1 MELEFFKCKHCGQI
15 IKKVKDTK
23 VSVVCCG
30 EKMEKIIPNTTD
42 AAVEKHVPV
51 ISVNGLECTV
61 TVSTVNHPMVDVHY
75 IEWVIISTNQGSY
88 KYNLL
93 PNMEPKAVF
102 KLREGEVV
110 ENAYAYCNLHG
121 LWASK

>member
-15 IKKVKDTK
+15 IKKVKDTG
-23 VSVVCCG
+23 VSVICCG

-42 AAVEKHVPV
+42 AAKEKHVPV
-51 ISVNGLECTV
+51 ISVDGLVCTV
-61 TVSTVNHPMVDVHY
+61 AVSTVDHPMVDVHY

-88 KYNLL
+88 KYLLKPGMAPVAKFNLR
-93 PNMEPKAVF
+93 PD
-102 KLREGEVV
+102 EVV

-121 LWASK
+121 LWAAK

>member
-15 IKKVKDTK
+15 IKKIKDTK

-42 AAVEKHVPV
+42 AAKEKHVPV
-51 ISVNGLECTV
+51 ISVEGLLCTV
-61 TVSTVNHPMVDVHY
+61 TVSTVSHPMQDVHY

-88 KYNLL
+88 KYELK
-93 PNMEPKAVF
+93 PGMEPVAKF
-102 KLREGEVV
+102 NLREGEVV
-110 ENAYAYCNLHG
+110 ENAYALCNLHG
-121 LWASK
+121 LWAAK